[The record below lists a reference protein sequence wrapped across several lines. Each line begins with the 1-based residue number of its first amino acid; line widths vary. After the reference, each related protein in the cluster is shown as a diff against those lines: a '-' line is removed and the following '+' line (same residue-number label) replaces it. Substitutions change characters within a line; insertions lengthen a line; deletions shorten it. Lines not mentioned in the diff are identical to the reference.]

1 MTETIA
7 CSLCDLPAARPIEGD
22 GGRLFCCNACVAV
35 DRLLRSPT
43 DVQDVAT
50 DPHDGIGTET
60 VSLSL
65 GGMWCSSCSW
75 LIDET
80 LERSPGVESAHVS
93 FLRREAEVEYDP
105 EVTTPRALT
114 RRVRRLGY
122 RAWLSGDKPY
132 DEEEAVYFRLLIGLV
147 LVMNVMMISI
157 SLYARKWFGWW
168 DTPSGEA
175 LVDFFEIVLV
185 IGAAPVVLLLGVPI
199 LRAGIAGLIR
209 RRPNMHTLIAIGAF
223 TAFGLSVRN
232 LALGIDRLYF
242 DTASVL
248 LFLVTLGHWLELRAR
263 KKGTEAVE
271 RLWEHL
277 PRTATWLSAEGEQ
290 AICADDVPIGAR
302 VLVLP
307 GERFPVD
314 GVVATGSGD
323 LDKSLLTGESV
334 PQYHEPGDTVFAG
347 TVSVDGAFEIVTS
360 AVGTDTSA
368 GKIGRMLHQALWQQ
382 SPLERLADRLA
393 ALMVPVALFIAVVTF
408 IVWNSRSGFEAG
420 LLAALSVIV
429 IACPCALGIATP
441 LTLSIAVGR
450 SADAGAILQSAN
462 IVERLALVE
471 TVFFDKTGTLTQ
483 RPIRVAEMAT
493 AQGVAEATL
502 LTRSLAVEARS
513 EHLLGEAVATYASE
527 RVTTTTPAQDVRA
540 LPGLGI
546 TGRVDGSTIWLG
558 NEHLMTDK
566 GLAIAAELETRASR
580 WRANGLTVVF
590 VGWENAVQGIFGL
603 GETTR
608 PEVASA
614 LEELAASHIDVEVL
628 TGDTT
633 DAGERW
639 SEALGVPVHSSLTPD
654 DKMNHLASLS
664 GEVAMVGDGINDGPA
679 LASASVGIAVG
690 QGTDVARSAADIVLL
705 RDDLRVVNR
714 IIGLSREA
722 MKKVRQNLGWA
733 FVYNILGIG
742 LAAAGILQPV
752 VAAGAMVLSSTI
764 VTTNAYR
771 LRRYPVELKELDP

>member
-1 MTETIA
+1 MTDTA
-7 CSLCDLPAARPIEGD
+7 TCSLCDLPVARPIEGD

-35 DRLLRSPT
+35 DQLLRSST
-43 DVQDVAT
+43 EARDDSA
-50 DPHDGIGTET
+50 DPLNDIETET

-80 LERSPGVESAHVS
+80 LERAPGVESAHVS
-93 FLRREAEVEYDP
+93 FLRREAQIEYDP
-105 EVTTPRALT
+105 ELTTPRALT

-147 LVMNVMMISI
+147 LVMNVMMISL

-168 DTPSGEA
+168 DSPSGEA
-175 LVDFFEIVLV
+175 LVDFFEMVLV
-185 IGAAPVVLLLGVPI
+185 LGAAPVVLLLGIPI

-232 LALGIDRLYF
+232 LVLGIDRLYF
-242 DTASVL
+242 DTASAL

-263 KKGTEAVE
+263 KRGTEATE
-271 RLWEHL
+271 RLWKHL
-277 PRTATWLSAEGEQ
+277 PQTATWMNVDGEQ
-290 AICADDVPIGAR
+290 AIAADDVPIGAR
-302 VLVLP
+302 ILVLP

-314 GVVATGSGD
+314 GIVAKGSGEVD
-323 LDKSLLTGESV
+323 MSLLTGESV
-334 PQYHEPGDTVFAG
+334 PQYHEPGEEVFAG
-347 TVSVDGAFEIVTS
+347 TVSVDGAFEVVTS

-368 GKIGRMLHQALWQQ
+368 GQIGRILHQALWQQ

-393 ALMVPVALFIAVVTF
+393 ALMVPVALSIAVATF
-408 IVWNSRSGFEAG
+408 IVWNARSGFEAG
-420 LLAALSVIV
+420 LLAGLSVIV

-450 SADAGAILQSAN
+450 AADAGAILQSAN
-462 IVERLALVE
+462 VVERLALIEAVL
-471 TVFFDKTGTLTQ
+471 FDKTGTLTR
-483 RPIRVAEMAT
+483 RPIQVVDIAT
-493 AQGVAEATL
+493 AEDVSETTL
-502 LTRSLAVEARS
+502 LARSLAVETRS
-513 EHLLGEAVATYASE
+513 EHLLGEAVAAYASD
-527 RVTTTTPAQDVRA
+527 RIPDSGPADDVRA

-546 TGRVDGSTIWLG
+546 TGRVDGSVIWVG
-558 NEHLMTDK
+558 NARLMRNK
-566 GLAIAAELETRASR
+566 GITVPPLLETKASG
-580 WRANGLTVVF
+580 WRANGLTVVY
-590 VGWENAVQGIFGL
+590 VGWEHAVQGIFGL
-603 GETTR
+603 GEEIR
-608 PEVASA
+608 PEVATT
-614 LEELAASHIDVEVL
+614 LEGLAVSGIEVGIL
-628 TGDTT
+628 TGDTV

-639 SEALGVPVHSSLTPD
+639 SKALRVPVHAALTPD
-654 DKMNHLASLS
+654 DKMNHLESISVDA
-664 GEVAMVGDGINDGPA
+664 AMVGDGINDGPA

-690 QGTDVARSAADIVLL
+690 QGTDVARSAADVVLL
-705 RDDLRVVNR
+705 RDDLRVVSA
-714 IIGLSREA
+714 IIRLSRAA

-733 FVYNILGIG
+733 FVYNIIGIG

-771 LRRYPVELKELDP
+771 LRRHPIELKELSP